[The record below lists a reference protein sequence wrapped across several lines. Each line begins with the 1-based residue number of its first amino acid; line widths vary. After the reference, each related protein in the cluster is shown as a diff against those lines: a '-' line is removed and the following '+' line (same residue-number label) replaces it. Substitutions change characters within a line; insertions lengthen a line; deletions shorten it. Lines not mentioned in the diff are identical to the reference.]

1 MTEMTGIPGLILAAS
16 SSNSGKTT
24 LSLGLQ
30 RLFMRKGLKVAP
42 AKTGPDYIDPA
53 FHAVAS
59 GHPSIN
65 LDPWAMA
72 PDALRARSQKQASG
86 FDMLFVEGVMGL
98 FDGAA
103 NGQGSTATL
112 ASILKL
118 PVILVLDVKG
128 QAQTAAAI
136 ANGIKLH
143 DPDVII
149 GGVILNR
156 VGSEIHESM
165 LRESFAKV
173 DIPVVGAVR
182 VSEDLSLP
190 SRHLGLVQASEHHE
204 LSDKIDRIADH
215 VGQYVDLDQMLAIA
229 QSRVAA
235 SQSARSDHTHQ
246 LAPLGRH
253 IAIAKDAAFT
263 FIYPHLT
270 SEWQEQGA
278 EISYFSPLKDETP
291 SPDADAI
298 YLPGG
303 YPELYLEQLAVAQN
317 FKASMQTAADAGI
330 LIFGECGGYM
340 VLGRAITSK
349 EGVAYPMLDLLP
361 ISTSFNKPKL
371 KLGYRKLSHQSD
383 LPWPEVLNAHE
394 FHFSQ
399 ITWMGEAESLFDAK
413 AATGRDVGPMGQ
425 KVGSVFGSFAHIIG
439 PARTG

>member
-1 MTEMTGIPGLILAAS
+1 MTAEAGIPGLILAAS

-30 RLFMRKGLKVAP
+30 RLFLRQGIKVAP

-59 GHPSIN
+59 GEPSIN

-72 PDALRARSQKQASG
+72 PDALHARSQKQAAG
-86 FDMLFVEGVMGL
+86 FDLLFVEGVMGL

-112 ASILKL
+112 ASTLKL

-136 ANGIKLH
+136 ANGIKMH
-143 DPDVII
+143 DPNVTI

-156 VGSEIHESM
+156 VGSEIHEGM
-165 LRESFAKV
+165 LRESFAKIG
-173 DIPVVGAVR
+173 IPVVGAVR
-182 VSEDLSLP
+182 VSDDLSLP

-215 VGQYVDLDQMLAIA
+215 VGKYVDLDQMLSIA
-229 QSRVAA
+229 HSGQSISVPQGAN
-235 SQSARSDHTHQ
+235 SGYQ

-253 IAIAKDAAFT
+253 IAVAKDAAFT
-263 FIYPHLT
+263 FIYPHLV
-270 SEWQEQGA
+270 SEWHEQGA
-278 EISYFSPLKDETP
+278 EISFFSPLADEVP
-291 SPDADAI
+291 NPEADAI

-303 YPELYLEQLAVAQN
+303 YPELYLEKLDAASH
-317 FKASMQTAADAGI
+317 FKASMKAAAEANC

-340 VLGRAITSK
+340 VLGREITSK
-349 EGVAYPMLDLLP
+349 EGVAFPMLDLLP
-361 ISTSFNKPKL
+361 ISTSFNNPKL
-371 KLGYRKLSHQSD
+371 KLGYRKLSHKSD
-383 LPWPEVLNAHE
+383 LPWPQKLNAHE

-399 ITWMGEAESLFDAK
+399 ITWMGDAEPLFEAK
-413 AATGRDVGPMGQ
+413 AATGRDVGVMGQ
-425 KVGSVFGSFAHIIG
+425 KVGSVHGSFAHIIG
-439 PARTG
+439 PAR